1 MGATVS
7 TKKLVAA
14 FRNPAGEP
22 RYVLFEQTYSK
33 NVYPRTPHWDAIA
46 IGGLESVLRLIF
58 RAASACEGGMLQGAS
73 GRPIEPESYIAAWLK
88 ELQSPVCM
96 EDRTIEL
103 QVSNRY
109 RAPIPASQF
118 AGLKDSLLALGENS
132 IVAALEAGECVT
144 VSLYQHAELLCGIYG
159 GRSVGAW
166 RVIPSCDL
174 RLLSQRYP
182 ELGYSPK
189 KVKPTPTPVPS
200 FLKVGKDDSNLL
212 MKEPDGT
219 WTCKGWAYSIVAE
232 FVEGLWR
239 DELREPGCYR
249 GRVRAVRDSVNAA
262 ECMPDRGFKVVVDTS
277 MAVHEYQRQYI
288 DVARQKFH
296 SKLLGDELHV
306 EIPAGENDLYDIT
319 RLPTE
324 CTRWIIGREQPVL
337 MDVPAPATAPMHQMS
352 LLV

>member
-58 RAASACEGGMLQGAS
+58 RAAAACEGGMLQGAS
-73 GRPIEPESYIAAWLK
+73 GRPIEPESYIAGWLK
-88 ELQSPVCM
+88 ELANPVCM

-103 QVSNRY
+103 QVSDRY
-109 RAPIPASQF
+109 GAPIPASQF
-118 AGLKDSLLALGENS
+118 PNIKDSLLALGEHS
-132 IVAALEAGECVT
+132 TVAALEAGECVS
-144 VSLYQHAELLCGIYG
+144 VSLYQHAELLCRIYG
-159 GRSVGAW
+159 GRSIGAW
-166 RVIPSCDL
+166 RAIPSCEL
-174 RLLSQRYP
+174 RLHSQRHP

-189 KVKPTPTPVPS
+189 KAKPTTTPVPS

-232 FVEGLWR
+232 CVEGLWQ

-249 GRVRAVRDSVNAA
+249 GRVKAVRDSVNAA

-277 MAVHEYQRQYI
+277 MAVHEYQRQHI
-288 DVARQKFH
+288 DAARQKFPH
-296 SKLLGDELHV
+296 TLMGDELHL
-306 EIPAGENDLYDIT
+306 EIPAGEHDLYEIT
-319 RLPTE
+319 RLPTGSV
-324 CTRWIIGREQPVL
+324 RWVIGAEHQAPVL
-337 MDVPAPATAPMHQMS
+337 PQAPAATPYYQMS
-352 LLV
+352 LLG